1 MKRKCLALGL
11 KQCPVC
17 LSVLRSVCSKA
28 SCKVNGIK
36 PLMILPA
43 KQHSISKQLFEED
56 SSDDQDEEIDF
67 EESEMSKD
75 EIDDEISIQK
85 LKRCWKDL
93 APPTKENEVIGR
105 WYAAIFTTKK
115 TKRLYIG

>member
-1 MKRKCLALGL
+1 
-11 KQCPVC
+11 
-17 LSVLRSVCSKA
+17 
-28 SCKVNGIK
+28 
-36 PLMILPA
+36 MILPA
-43 KQHSISKQLFEED
+43 KQHSISKRLFEED